1 MKFTIEIKGKP
12 FEVEI
17 SESGRKD
24 GSYRI
29 VVDGELFTAN
39 VTNRR
44 TTVRSSTIAPP
55 VGSSPVELD
64 DSDESNVVITA
75 PMPGTIVSIA
85 ASEGDTVARGTE
97 LLTLETMKM
106 HVPLFAPRDVRIK
119 KIHVGTGDIVS
130 VDQVLVEFEN

>member
-12 FEVEI
+12 FDVEI

-24 GSYRI
+24 GSYR
-29 VVDGELFTAN
+29 VAVDGEVFTAH

-44 TTVRSSTIAPP
+44 TTERSSTIAPP
-55 VGSSPVELD
+55 VGSSPIEID
-64 DSDESNVVITA
+64 DSDEGDVVITA

-85 ASEGDTVARGTE
+85 ASEGDAAAKGTE

-119 KIHVGTGDIVS
+119 KIHVKTGDIVS

>member
-12 FEVEI
+12 FDVEI

-29 VVDGELFTAN
+29 VVDGEVFTAS

-44 TTVRSSTIAPP
+44 TTVRSSTIAPA
-55 VGSSPVELD
+55 VGSSPIELD
-64 DSDESNVVITA
+64 DNDDSDVSITA

-85 ASEGDTVARGTE
+85 ASEGDAVARGTE

-119 KIHVGTGDIVS
+119 KIHVKTGDIVK
-130 VDQVLVEFEN
+130 VEQVLVEFDS